1 MQTSR
6 FRRDDKIRERAAKSA
21 LQDRLAAHVFAA
33 AEQQGRLVGVGEALD
48 MPDENDVVA
57 AVMAEFVAALEMR
70 RRADDDRGARF
81 RDDVVDI
88 DKLVV
93 ALLGEFVR
101 QLDLVEGEDVDDEMR
116 AFLARR

>member
-1 MQTSR
+1 MRCRLQ
-6 FRRDDKIRERAAKSA
+6 FAAHPTLA
-21 LQDRLAAHVFAA
+21 LQNRLAADVLAA
-33 AEQQGRLVGVGEALD
+33 AEQQGRLVGIGETLD
-48 MPDENDVVA
+48 MADEDDVVA

-70 RRADDDRGARF
+70 RRADDDRSAGF

-88 DKLVV
+88 DELVV

-116 AFLARR
+116 AFLERR